1 MVQKT
6 IQQQAQ
12 ALVNLHNKM
21 YEQST
26 DPNKDQV
33 FGKVR
38 ALMLNSMEKH
48 GAPYIAEAYER
59 VQLGFKNSICPID
72 IDTL

>member
-12 ALVNLHNKM
+12 SLVNLHNKM

-26 DPNKDQV
+26 HPNKEQV
-33 FGKVR
+33 FSKVKN
-38 ALMLNSMEKH
+38 LMLSNMEKH
-48 GAPYIAEAYER
+48 GAMYIAEAYER
-59 VQLGFKNSICPID
+59 VQLGFKNSICSID

>member
-1 MVQKT
+1 MVIKT

-12 ALVNLHNKM
+12 SLVNLHNKM
-21 YEQST
+21 HEQSA

-38 ALMLNSMEKH
+38 ELMLNNMEEH
-48 GAPYIAEAYER
+48 GATYITDTYNR
-59 VQLGFKNSICPID
+59 VKLGFQNSICPID

>member
-1 MVQKT
+1 MKKT

-12 ALVNLHNKM
+12 SLVNLHNKM
-21 YEQST
+21 HEQST
-26 DPNKDQV
+26 HPNKDQV
-33 FGKVR
+33 FGKVKN
-38 ALMLNSMEKH
+38 LMLNNMEKH

-59 VQLGFKNSICPID
+59 VQLGFKNSTCPID

>member
-1 MVQKT
+1 M
-6 IQQQAQ
+6 
-12 ALVNLHNKM
+12 H
-21 YEQST
+21 EQSA

-38 ALMLNSMEKH
+38 ELMLNNMEEH
-48 GAPYIAEAYER
+48 GATYITDTYNR
-59 VQLGFKNSICPID
+59 VKLGFQNSICPID

>member
-1 MVQKT
+1 MERKT

-12 ALVNLHNKM
+12 SLVNLHNKM
-21 YEQST
+21 YEQSA

-38 ALMLNSMEKH
+38 GLMLSNMEKY

-59 VQLGFKNSICPID
+59 VQIGFKNNICPID